1 MGSQEDPRHEKIKT
15 VQPTEP
21 HSQANRKSTEGNE
34 TRMAQFGRSVT
45 VKGEIKGSEDLTID
59 GQVEG
64 KIELPEHTLTIGPNA
79 TVMADINAKV
89 VTVFGSVIGNVV
101 AREKADIRK
110 TASVEGSLSCGRLA
124 VQEGAKING
133 KIETKNKPTAADRA
147 KAEKAA

>member
-1 MGSQEDPRHEKIKT
+1 MNNGEQQNNVRVATI
-15 VQPTEP
+15 
-21 HSQANRKSTEGNE
+21 GI
-34 TRMAQFGRSVT
+34 SVSI
-45 VKGEIKGSEDLTID
+45 KGEISGSEDLTVD

-89 VTVFGSVIGNVV
+89 VTVFGTVIGSVV

-110 TASVEGSLSCGRLA
+110 SASVEGSLTCGRLA
-124 VQEGAKING
+124 VQEGARING
-133 KIETKNKPTAADRA
+133 RVETKNRPAVA

>member
-1 MGSQEDPRHEKIKT
+1 MNNGEQQKD
-15 VQPTEP
+15 
-21 HSQANRKSTEGNE
+21 
-34 TRMAQFGRSVT
+34 TRVATIGISVT
-45 VKGEIKGSEDLTID
+45 IKGEISGAEDLTVD

-110 TASVEGSLSCGRLA
+110 TASVEGSLSCGSLA
-124 VQEGAKING
+124 VQEGAKMNG
-133 KIETKNKPTAADRA
+133 RIETKNRPAAVNRT
-147 KAEKAA
+147 KAEVAA